1 MAASLLALIITIIIC
16 CNVTAAAPDQP
27 GGGFSVQL
35 IHRDSASSPLYNPNE
50 TPTQRLGNALKRS
63 ISRLHRFAP
72 KLTSSL
78 PYSDVTASNGEYLMN
93 ISIGTPPFPILA
105 VADTGSDVV
114 WTQCKPCSSC
124 YDQDAPIFDPAA
136 SSSYKTVPCSSNA
149 CSSLQ
154 AEGAYCS
161 STDAVCHYKVGY
173 GDRSHTYG
181 DLALDTLTMGST
193 AGRDVAF
200 PKTLIGCGHDNAG
213 TFNRNGSGLVGLG
226 RGSAS
231 LVTQLGSSIGG
242 KFSYCL
248 VPFGSDNGL
257 TSSMNFGQN
266 AVVSGA
272 VSTPLFS
279 HVSQPTFYFLK
290 LEAVIVGKERLAF
303 GGSSVVD
310 GEQGNIIIDS
320 GTTVT
325 LVPSDFFAQLS
336 DAVDSQVVGGEK
348 ARDPQDFLSLCYVAD
363 YSRLQVPPI
372 TFNFQG
378 ADVELTRDNA
388 FVQVSDTVTCLAF
401 YGSDDA
407 SIYGNV
413 AQQNFLIG
421 YDLQKG
427 TVSFKPTDC
436 ATN

>member
-1 MAASLLALIITIIIC
+1 MAASLLSLIITIIIC
-16 CNVTAAAPDQP
+16 CNVTAAAPNQP
-27 GGGFSVQL
+27 GGGFSVHL
-35 IHRDSASSPLYNPNE
+35 IHRDSATSPLYNPNE
-50 TPTQRLGNALKRS
+50 TPTQRLGSALKRS
-63 ISRLHRFAP
+63 INRLHRFAP
-72 KLTSSL
+72 KSTSSSSL

-136 SSSYKTVPCSSNA
+136 SSSYKTV
-149 CSSLQ
+149 
-154 AEGAYCS
+154 
-161 STDAVCHYKVGY
+161 
-173 GDRSHTYG
+173 
-181 DLALDTLTMGST
+181 
-193 AGRDVAF
+193 AF

-248 VPFGSDNGL
+248 VPFGSENRL

-290 LEAVIVGKERLAF
+290 LEAVTVGKERLAF

-310 GEQGNIIIDS
+310 GEEGNIIIDS

-348 ARDPQDFLSLCYVAD
+348 ARDPQDFLSLCY
-363 YSRLQVPPI
+363 
-372 TFNFQG
+372 
-378 ADVELTRDNA
+378 
-388 FVQVSDTVTCLAF
+388 DTVTCLAF

-436 ATN
+436 ARN

>member
-1 MAASLLALIITIIIC
+1 
-16 CNVTAAAPDQP
+16 
-27 GGGFSVQL
+27 
-35 IHRDSASSPLYNPNE
+35 
-50 TPTQRLGNALKRS
+50 
-63 ISRLHRFAP
+63 
-72 KLTSSL
+72 
-78 PYSDVTASNGEYLMN
+78 MN

-181 DLALDTLTMGST
+181 DLALD
-193 AGRDVAF
+193 
-200 PKTLIGCGHDNAG
+200 
-213 TFNRNGSGLVGLG
+213 
-226 RGSAS
+226 
-231 LVTQLGSSIGG
+231 
-242 KFSYCL
+242 
-248 VPFGSDNGL
+248 
-257 TSSMNFGQN
+257 
-266 AVVSGA
+266 
-272 VSTPLFS
+272 
-279 HVSQPTFYFLK
+279 
-290 LEAVIVGKERLAF
+290 
-303 GGSSVVD
+303 
-310 GEQGNIIIDS
+310 
-320 GTTVT
+320 TVT

>member
-279 HVSQPTFYFLK
+279 
-290 LEAVIVGKERLAF
+290 R
-303 GGSSVVD
+303 
-310 GEQGNIIIDS
+310 EQGNIIIDS